1 MNSQN
6 QPSSRVSGAPARIL
20 LPATVL
26 AIIAT
31 VWMLVSKNSSSPS
44 WSSHDSVTQ
53 LFKQLASEQEW
64 LIPSILFFKEQRQKI
79 EACIKKFIS
88 ENATTQKTDE
98 ELTKEL
104 TTILQS
110 EFPVTKQHP
119 HCFTLSFKSIYEIG
133 LDIPITRHMSVDFG
147 TRQYLL
153 ADDSNHDHQGDG
165 YEDIHVTSPVAT
177 PDDIALKP
185 GEALFRH
192 YAKVQTYLDEN
203 IDRIESTIR
212 RSTKQW
218 DDMSQIDFISSLVEL
233 FPGDNTLQGYMI
245 GDFTIQREIIKDE
258 KWERKIRIYFS
269 VPYRNDDP
277 HVIEIILPKIIQA

>member
-6 QPSSRVSGAPARIL
+6 QPSNRVGGAPNRIL
-20 LPATVL
+20 LPAAVL

-53 LFKQLASEQEW
+53 LFKKLASEQEW

-79 EACIKKFIS
+79 ETCIKKFIS
-88 ENATTQKTDE
+88 ENATTEKTDE

-110 EFPVTKQHP
+110 EFSVMKQYP
-119 HCFTLSFKSIYEIG
+119 HFFALSFKSIYGIG
-133 LDIPITRHMSVDFG
+133 LDIPTIRHIAVDFG
-147 TRQYLL
+147 MTQYLL
-153 ADDSNHDHQGDG
+153 ADDSNHDNQGDG
-165 YEDIHVTSPVAT
+165 YEDIRVTSPFST

-192 YAKVQTYLDEN
+192 YANVQKYLDEH
-203 IDRIESTIR
+203 IDQIESRIR
-212 RSTKQW
+212 SSVQQW
-218 DDMSQIDFISSLVEL
+218 GDMSEIDFLSSLVEL
-233 FPGDNTLQGYMI
+233 FPENDILQGYMI
-245 GDFTIQREIIKDE
+245 GDFTIQREIINDGQ
-258 KWERKIRIYFS
+258 WGRKMKIYFS

-277 HVIEIILPKIIQA
+277 HVIEIILPKILQV